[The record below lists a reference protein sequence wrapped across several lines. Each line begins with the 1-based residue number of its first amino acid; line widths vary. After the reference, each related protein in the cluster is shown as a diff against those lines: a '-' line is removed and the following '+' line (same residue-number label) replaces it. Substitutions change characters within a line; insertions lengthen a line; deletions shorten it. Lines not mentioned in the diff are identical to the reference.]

1 MTTGEKIFN
10 DNKFHNFMDCKYTA
24 TTALAIAILQISF
37 IDKFI
42 KKPQIL
48 LLNTVNQT
56 FILLLYTWDSSL
68 YNFDK

>member
-37 IDKFI
+37 IDKFL
-42 KKPQIL
+42 K
-48 LLNTVNQT
+48 
-56 FILLLYTWDSSL
+56 FSY
-68 YNFDK
+68 